1 MSMARTNI
9 DIDEEACRRV
19 MERFN
24 LTTMKDA
31 VNLALRTLAIEPM
44 TLEEALAME
53 GTRGGPVRDLIVRQT
68 SSAQQLVGN
77 DVLVGLVVVVGVA
90 ARVVIQASAGFDREC
105 IGADMVGAKVE
116 SSANRVSPVGD
127 RLSGP
132 AVRNTYFSGDRLN
145 AAYIRANQERLVDAW
160 QRYGERK

>member
-53 GTRGGPVRDLIVRQT
+53 GTGWEGDLATMRT
-68 SSAQQLVGN
+68 
-77 DVLVGLVVVVGVA
+77 
-90 ARVVIQASAGFDREC
+90 
-105 IGADMVGAKVE
+105 
-116 SSANRVSPVGD
+116 P
-127 RLSGP
+127 
-132 AVRNTYFSGDRLN
+132 RNAEN
-145 AAYIRANQERLVDAW
+145 N
-160 QRYGERK
+160 